1 MAIPLLSLSDLR
13 AGLTL
18 TEINQKL
25 PLHLINNKDFQ
36 DLTEKFLI
44 SQATAYPLPT
54 SCRNAIQSL
63 GVSLSSECKPCKDN
77 VESVMG
83 EKLPFEA
90 LRPAEKPTLDE
101 RLRTCDTLIR
111 SQARELTQL
120 QQTLRDGKDDSVLLS
135 QHLKDLLT
143 HSDLDNHQ
151 GQGFRE
157 SLLEGHW
164 LAEHLA
170 YKLSPG
176 EGATD
181 PESTDPLLDNQN
193 DHEQANGQDL
203 TFPRLSAFSFLMY
216 SELIQVE

>member
-1 MAIPLLSLSDLR
+1 
-13 AGLTL
+13 
-18 TEINQKL
+18 
-25 PLHLINNKDFQ
+25 
-36 DLTEKFLI
+36 
-44 SQATAYPLPT
+44 
-54 SCRNAIQSL
+54 
-63 GVSLSSECKPCKDN
+63 
-77 VESVMG
+77 MG

-170 YKLSPG
+170 YKLSPAWKCRRLKRRNCLRNPRMNPYSDDKFAFDEPEVG
-176 EGATD
+176 LGLDGACGCSHAKEDEIQPISQLSRKILPATSLTGMENLHD
-181 PESTDPLLDNQN
+181 EETVGFALDGACGFSHAKEDEMPIDLPENQN
-193 DHEQANGQDL
+193 DHDDL
-203 TFPRLSAFSFLMY
+203 RGPKAIALRLGR
-216 SELIQVE
+216 